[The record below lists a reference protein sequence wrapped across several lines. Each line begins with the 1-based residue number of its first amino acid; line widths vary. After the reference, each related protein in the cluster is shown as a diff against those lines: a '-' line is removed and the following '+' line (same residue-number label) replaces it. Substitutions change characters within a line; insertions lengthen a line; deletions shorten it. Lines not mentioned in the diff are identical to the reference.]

1 MTPVYEVVIK
11 MTRQEEKFQKR
22 DYLGIKETGND
33 DPYGPQRVEI
43 EEVERTIVK
52 IEVGSYLDV
61 NMLVRAILE
70 ASKPPLLSTADAQ
83 SYVEVEPL
91 P

>member
-1 MTPVYEVVIK
+1 MTPVYEVIIK
-11 MTRQEEKFQKR
+11 RTRQEEKFQKR
-22 DYLGIKETGND
+22 DYLGVEETGND

-52 IEVGSYLDV
+52 IEVGPHLDI

-70 ASKPPLLSTADAQ
+70 ASKPPL
-83 SYVEVEPL
+83 VEVAPL
-91 P
+91 T